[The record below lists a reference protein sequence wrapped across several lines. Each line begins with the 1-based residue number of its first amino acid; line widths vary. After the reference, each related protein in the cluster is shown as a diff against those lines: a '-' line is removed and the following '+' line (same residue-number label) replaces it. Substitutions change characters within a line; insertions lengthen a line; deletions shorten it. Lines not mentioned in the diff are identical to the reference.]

1 MIKWSCILRK
11 CLVTAFTQ
19 VKVSK
24 KQTSCSVC
32 WLNKQCTD
40 CDPFWGE
47 NGAVVSLRGCW
58 SLARSC
64 WLVCNRRQWRFITST
79 AQWTFITPW
88 CYSNSVPS
96 EDHPHSLSPSVVVT
110 PVLLREP
117 EPSPCHSIRSVPPR
131 HYWGREGSSSDPTH
145 PSFLH
150 LTIFSACVSE
160 DTALSRTGQRLPRIF
175 IPIALREEALLWHS
189 TLRATKVSKWVD
201 WEWFLV
207 VFWVL
212 PVSEDDIPLPDV
224 ERWNYKDVRPYRC
237 RNGEELLL

>member
-1 MIKWSCILRK
+1 MLLLLLLLLISAYIIFSFFLFSFFYRGHFVCFKMIKWSCILRK

-19 VKVSK
+19 VKVSR

-32 WLNKQCTD
+32 WLNKQCAD

-96 EDHPHSLSPSVVVT
+96 EAHPHSLSPFVVVT

-117 EPSPCHSIRSVPPR
+117 EES
-131 HYWGREGSSSDPTH
+131 
-145 PSFLH
+145 LH
-150 LTIFSACVSE
+150 RNVIVRA
-160 DTALSRTGQRLPRIF
+160 
-175 IPIALREEALLWHS
+175 IP
-189 TLRATKVSKWVD
+189 
-201 WEWFLV
+201 
-207 VFWVL
+207 
-212 PVSEDDIPLPDV
+212 
-224 ERWNYKDVRPYRC
+224 
-237 RNGEELLL
+237 

>member
-19 VKVSK
+19 VKVSR

-201 WEWFLV
+201 WEWCLV